1 MGSDVYLHFLPSA
14 AKVANLMISQL
25 YVWRRM
31 LFYELGIFEE
41 NLELQ
46 VQFFVP
52 CSVSLFF
59 PVFSDFSRQ
68 CIFFLLT

>member
-1 MGSDVYLHFLPSA
+1 MGPDVYLHFFAISSE
-14 AKVANLMISQL
+14 VANLLISQL

-31 LFYELGIFEE
+31 LFHKLGIFEE

-52 CSVSLFF
+52 CSVSLLF
-59 PVFSDFSRQ
+59 PVFLTSRASVSS
-68 CIFFLLT
+68 FF